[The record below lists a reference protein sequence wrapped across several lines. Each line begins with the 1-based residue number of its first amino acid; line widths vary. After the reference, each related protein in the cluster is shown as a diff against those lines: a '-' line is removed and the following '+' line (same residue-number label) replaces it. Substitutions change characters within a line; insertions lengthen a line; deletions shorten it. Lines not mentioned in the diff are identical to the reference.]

1 MLTAVVMS
9 PSWRRSILPRRDGPE
24 VPIADVRDDVVAGI
38 RTAITDTHR
47 VELEAVAGYRGMV
60 EELAVALR
68 RFLAPGGNDPLG
80 AAVIAG
86 LELVADA
93 RPADWVDFWIADY
106 GFEFA
111 ALAVMRSPRWVFNF
125 WSSTDYPIPR
135 MPHGVDR
142 FGLARRMRERLTRI
156 ESAHY
161 DRVMSAIDTAR
172 DTAQAKCAAAFM
184 LPTNQQWVVEACRT
198 PIGLS
203 EDRSRLE
210 LLTSVDSIDDV
221 HRLLFAT
228 SGASYYQD
236 YRHILPTLVDR
247 FGDALVPMLDRLL
260 REYLSKERV
269 GVVAEAL
276 ACLPVDAAFETLLTY
291 SGREGVRPGLARAVR
306 NFPQR
311 ADRLLAGRDD
321 DLARELLG
329 AAVPAPAAL
338 SQACALPELLATP
351 PWKRAAKSP
360 KLPVPSRPLRAPSP
374 ELFWTDEELTVAR
387 RVAAQPPRMLRSWAD
402 IERHREESGE
412 WICERDILVHG
423 PDRLV
428 EKLIASGW
436 TPQWRPYY
444 YGEWCGAAL
453 LRLGPRL
460 DYLAL
465 AYADKCSDV
474 AYLGP
479 IRSELVAVR
488 IAEWLSGQRRSLI
501 AVARAYLHRHGPD
514 IAPYLL
520 PAATDAAETRGAA
533 HTALRYLAAHSSVDE
548 VIEAV
553 RRHDSEAVPLVT
565 AVLAV
570 DPLLVL
576 PKRVPR
582 LPDWARSTLATPVR
596 LADGSQLPPDAV
608 ESVAVMLMLS
618 GPVLPYAGV
627 TQLMDLC
634 DVASL
639 NAFSWALFEAWWAFG
654 APGAHKWALDA
665 LAWFADDESVD
676 RIAEMVKAWPSQGR
690 GGRIPH
696 GLDVLSTIGTDHALL
711 TLFRLSKKGRSKP
724 LKDKAAERLGE
735 IAVARGL
742 SDEQMADRL
751 IPDLGLDEASAAVFD
766 YGPRRFTVEFDELLQ
781 PVVRDQDGAR
791 LRSFPKPGVRD
802 DAEVAEES
810 HRRFTRLKREA
821 RVVAKEQ
828 LPRLE
833 TAMIHERRW
842 TATEFELI
850 FANHPVMVHLA
861 RRLVWGQFDESG
873 SLATTFRIAEDR
885 SYADVDDTTAALDP
899 DLPVGIV
906 HPLHGSLAGWAEVFA
921 DYEILQPFPQVARE
935 VIRATGEDLAGKT
948 LRRFEDARAETFALL
963 GLASRGWTVG
973 EPLDGPL
980 RHDVSR
986 PAPRS
991 RSVGIWVD
999 PGIPF
1004 DPREID
1010 SQTIQVEV
1018 SEGTFGDLGVVF
1030 TSEVVTDVTAVL
1042 SR

>member
-1 MLTAVVMS
+1 MS
-9 PSWRRSILPRRDGPE
+9 PSWRRSILPRRGGPD

-38 RTAITDTHR
+38 RTAIFETRRGDFD
-47 VELEAVAGYRGMV
+47 AVLSYRGMIDG
-60 EELAVALR
+60 LAAAGR
-68 RFLAPGGNDPLG
+68 RFLASGDDPEG
-80 AAVIAG
+80 AAVVAG
-86 LELVADA
+86 LRLVTEVG
-93 RPADWVDFWIADY
+93 PADWADFWITDH
-106 GFEFA
+106 GFAFA
-111 ALAVMRSPRWVFNF
+111 AEAVMRSPRNLYSV
-125 WSSTDYPIPR
+125 WSSTDFPVLGAWPER
-135 MPHGVDR
+135 LDQL
-142 FGLARRMRERLTRI
+142 GLARRVRARLTRI
-156 ESAHY
+156 SSDDYETAM
-161 DRVMSAIDTAR
+161 RVVDAAR
-172 DTAQAKCAAAFM
+172 DTPRAKCAAAFM
-184 LPTNQQWVVEACRT
+184 FPTNRDWVHDACRT
-198 PIGLS
+198 PIGLT
-203 EDRSRLE
+203 EDDSRLE
-210 LLTSVDSIDDV
+210 LLTSVETIDDV
-221 HRLLFAT
+221 HRLLFANH
-228 SGASYYQD
+228 GDSYYQN

-247 FGDALVPMLDRLL
+247 FGDALVPALDRLL
-260 REYLSKERV
+260 RGYLSKERA
-269 GVVAEAL
+269 GTVAEAL
-276 ACLPVDAAFETLLTY
+276 ACLPGGAAFETLLTH
-291 SGREGVRPGLARAVR
+291 SGLEGIRPGLARAVR

-311 ADRLLAGRDD
+311 AERILAARDD
-321 DLARELLG
+321 ALARELLAG
-329 AAVPAPAAL
+329 IAQVPPA
-338 SQACALPELLATP
+338 SSEACELPELLATP

-360 KLPVPSRPLRAPSP
+360 KLPVPPRPLRAPSP
-374 ELFWTDEELTVAR
+374 ELIWTDEELTVAR
-387 RVAAQPPRMLRSWAD
+387 RVAAQPSTVMRSWAD
-402 IERHREESGE
+402 IEQHHAQSGE
-412 WICERDILVHG
+412 WICERDIFVHG

-465 AYADKCSDV
+465 AYAEKCSDV

-479 IRSELVAVR
+479 IRSELVAAR
-488 IAEWLSGQRRSLI
+488 ISEWLSGQRRSLI

-514 IAPYLL
+514 MAPYLL
-520 PAATDAAETRGAA
+520 PAVGSDVATTRSAA
-533 HTALRYLAAHSSVDE
+533 HTALRYLATHGSAE
-548 VIEAV
+548 AVIEAV
-553 RRHDSEAVPLVT
+553 RHHDADALPLVT
-565 AVLAV
+565 GVLGV
-570 DPLLVL
+570 DPLLLL

-582 LPDWARSTLATPVR
+582 MPDWARSALTTPVR
-596 LADGSQLPPDAV
+596 LADGTQLPPDAA

-627 TQLMDLC
+627 TQLADLC

-676 RIAEMVKAWPSQGR
+676 RIADMVKAWPSQGR

-724 LKDKAAERLGE
+724 LKDKAGERLSE

-766 YGPRRFTVEFDELLQ
+766 YGSRRFTVEFDELLQ
-781 PVVRDQDGAR
+781 LVVRDQNGAR
-791 LRSFPKPGVRD
+791 LRSFPKPGVRED
-802 DAEVAEES
+802 VEVAQES

-842 TATEFELI
+842 TAAEFELL
-850 FANHPVMVHLA
+850 FVSHPVMVHLA

-873 SLATTFRIAEDR
+873 ALAATFRIAEDR

-899 DLPVGIV
+899 GLPVGIV
-906 HPLHGSLAGWAEVFA
+906 HPLHGGLAGWADVFA

-935 VIRATGEDLAGKT
+935 VIPATAEDLADKIV
-948 LRRFEDARAETFALL
+948 RRFSGARAETFALL

-980 RHDVSR
+980 RHDISR
-986 PAPRS
+986 AAPRS
-991 RSVGIWVD
+991 RSVAIWVD

-1004 DPREID
+1004 DPREIE

-1018 SEGTFGDLGVVF
+1018 SEGTFGDLGAVF